1 MKCSLVL
8 TLKNE
13 FKSTNMNES
22 LGELFISLELIY
34 WIIQS
39 PYQLHKTGRA
49 CDCFTLQVET
59 KPLDPGGKR
68 KGEIVSY
75 I

>member
-34 WIIQS
+34 
-39 PYQLHKTGRA
+39 
-49 CDCFTLQVET
+49 
-59 KPLDPGGKR
+59 
-68 KGEIVSY
+68 
-75 I
+75 